1 MIILTI
7 QNLQKA
13 FGGNVVLKDVSLTL
27 QDHQRMG
34 LVGVNGCGKTTLLRI
49 LAGKEQPDGGSVSIM
64 KGLRVGYMEQQY
76 TAQPGMTVFEELQQ
90 VFEPVF
96 ALEERLRALERQ
108 MESAGETELKRLG
121 DSYARLSDAFE
132 KAGGY
137 AWRSSIQGVL
147 SGLGFRKEQQDQPAA
162 VERGRFAV
170 FRPLFRSV
178 VKYRTCGQYEE

>member
-13 FGGNVVLKDVSLTL
+13 FGGNVVLKDVNLTL

-108 MESAGETELKRLG
+108 MESAGETELERLG
-121 DSYARLSDAFE
+121 DS
-132 KAGGY
+132 
-137 AWRSSIQGVL
+137 
-147 SGLGFRKEQQDQPAA
+147 
-162 VERGRFAV
+162 
-170 FRPLFRSV
+170 
-178 VKYRTCGQYEE
+178 